1 MAENFRINI
10 TLESIEFNF
19 MFADY
24 GLGVVVVIVV
34 VVAIEVGFVVE
45 LVLTVDVK

>member
-24 GLGVVVVIVV
+24 GGIVV
-34 VVAIEVGFVVE
+34 KLSLTEV
-45 LVLTVDVK
+45 DIK